1 MYQTIDNIWSLL
13 FTTGYLTQRGKAEG
27 RQMKL
32 AIPNLEIRDIFVTQI
47 MEFFKENVREDG
59 ETLNRFCYALQ
70 NGSAENVEKIFTE
83 YLKKTISIRDSFI
96 KNDMKE
102 NYFHGVLIG
111 ILGVKERW
119 GVSSNKEMGEGYA
132 DILVEPDTGDMG
144 IIIEVKYAHDGNLDA
159 ACEEALSQV
168 EENGYED
175 DLVDEGVEHILK
187 YGIACH
193 KKRCKVRLAE

>member
-1 MYQTIDNIWSLL
+1 MNPEAGLKNSKNLMADR
-13 FTTGYLTQRGKAEG
+13 RGKWI
-27 RQMKL
+27 MYVT
-32 AIPNLEIRDIFVTQI
+32 IF
-47 MEFFKENVREDG
+47 
-59 ETLNRFCYALQ
+59 
-70 NGSAENVEKIFTE
+70 S
-83 YLKKTISIRDSFI
+83 
-96 KNDMKE
+96 
-102 NYFHGVLIG
+102 
-111 ILGVKERW
+111 
-119 GVSSNKEMGEGYA
+119 
-132 DILVEPDTGDMG
+132 EPDTGDMG